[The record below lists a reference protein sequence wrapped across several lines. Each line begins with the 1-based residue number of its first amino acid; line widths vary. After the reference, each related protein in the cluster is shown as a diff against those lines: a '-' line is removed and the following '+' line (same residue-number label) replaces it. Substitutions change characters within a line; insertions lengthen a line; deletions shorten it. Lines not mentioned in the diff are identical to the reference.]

1 MYDCKF
7 DFLKYMNDNV
17 LFIYFQA
24 NPHIHRVRCVF
35 NANHLTTPRDLLA
48 HMSTCPDAINTSTVL
63 IGLSDIRKLLFMIRN
78 RLNKKRKFIFL
89 APGRPWSDNC
99 HRSSVPTD
107 RQMFLDVT
115 ATEDWDGKNYDFVL
129 FSYNFYI

>member
-63 IGLSDIRKLLFMIRN
+63 IGLSDIRTLLFMIRN
-78 RLNKKRKFIFL
+78 RLNK
-89 APGRPWSDNC
+89 
-99 HRSSVPTD
+99 
-107 RQMFLDVT
+107 
-115 ATEDWDGKNYDFVL
+115 E
-129 FSYNFYI
+129 